1 MGELEGMENQ
11 YVYFLNFIL
20 LSYVLSKWLNLL
32 TIWYIN
38 NDMES
43 DDSSTQGGQRH
54 PLVLRENYWV
64 VWVKMEQKLV
74 NGTFM
79 CEKQLSS
86 SSLISSL
93 LHSTP

>member
-1 MGELEGMENQ
+1 M
-11 YVYFLNFIL
+11 
-20 LSYVLSKWLNLL
+20 

-54 PLVLRENYWV
+54 PLVLRENYWL

-79 CEKQLSS
+79 CEKRHHYHHLFHHCF
-86 SSLISSL
+86 I
-93 LHSTP
+93 